1 MTATPATEGFFQRPA
16 GIRDVDIPFGI
27 SSKAERFEVRAVIEP
42 MGAPQLDEAAMAS
55 ELLDMLVIPVRDQ
68 DVTPW

>member
-1 MTATPATEGFFQRPA
+1 
-16 GIRDVDIPFGI
+16 
-27 SSKAERFEVRAVIEP
+27 
-42 MGAPQLDEAAMAS
+42 MGAPRLDEAAMAS